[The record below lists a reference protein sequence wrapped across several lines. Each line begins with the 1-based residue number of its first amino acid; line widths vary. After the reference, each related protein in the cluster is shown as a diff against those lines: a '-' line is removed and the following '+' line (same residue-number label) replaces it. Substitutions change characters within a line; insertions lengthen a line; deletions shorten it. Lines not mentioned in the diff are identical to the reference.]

1 MDKKKL
7 LIAGLALVCLAILV
21 TLMVNTPK
29 TAPEDQPRVIQE
41 RLND

>member
-1 MDKKKL
+1 MTKKQL
-7 LIAGLALVCLAILV
+7 LIAGAIFVGICVLV

-41 RLND
+41 RLN